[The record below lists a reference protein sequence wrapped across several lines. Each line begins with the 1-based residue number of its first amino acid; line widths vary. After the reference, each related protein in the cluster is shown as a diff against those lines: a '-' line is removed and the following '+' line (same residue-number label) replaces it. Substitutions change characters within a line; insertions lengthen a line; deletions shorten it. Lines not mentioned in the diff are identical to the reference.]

1 MSGMLIRGGLVV
13 LTDRMV
19 EADVLVEGEQIKAI
33 GVGLPAGGAEVVEA
47 QGLLVLPGVI
57 DAHTHIQLDTGT
69 YRTADDWFV
78 GSRAAAFGGVT
89 TVVDFATQFPGQ
101 GFEDALAQRREE
113 AANSVVDYA
122 FHMMVTDL
130 PSGEEDALGQLPDLG
145 IQSIKLYTTYRPLY
159 YADDATLLR
168 LLEAAARYGLTSLV
182 HCENDALVT
191 AQTALL
197 VQEDHAGWC
206 YHAAS
211 RPALAEE
218 EATARVLLLADR
230 AGALVVIAHNSL
242 AATVER
248 VHAAR
253 LNGQRVF
260 CETAPQYLLL
270 GNDVYQGTEPWR
282 YILQPPL
289 RGSEEQERLW
299 RQVSSGRVDMLI
311 TDHCDYSR
319 EQKLAFDDFTRTPG
333 GLPGIE
339 TLLPLMATYGVA
351 EGRLDWLR
359 LMRMLAVN
367 PAQIYGLWPRKG
379 ALAPGADADLVLFDP
394 DWQGYVDETTLH
406 MAAGYSPFDGMQ
418 VQGRVVSTVRRGEF
432 LVREGEF
439 VGRKGGGR
447 FLPRGTEDRTGP

>member
-1 MSGMLIRGGLVV
+1 MREILIRGGQVV
-13 LTDRMV
+13 LADQVV
-19 EADVLVEGEQIKAI
+19 EADVLIAGERIKAL
-33 GVGLPAGGAEVVEA
+33 GLGLPDDGAQVVEA

-57 DAHTHIQLDTGT
+57 DAHTHIQLDTGGYQT
-69 YRTADDWFV
+69 DDDWFV

-101 GFEDALAQRREE
+101 RFEEALARRLEE
-113 AANSVVDYA
+113 AASSVIDYA

-130 PSGEEDALGQLPDLG
+130 PPGEEDALGQLPELG

-159 YADDATLLR
+159 YADDAALVR
-168 LLEAAARYGLTSLV
+168 LLEAAARYGLISLV

-191 AQTALL
+191 AQTELL
-197 VQEDHAGWC
+197 TQEGHLGWR
-206 YHAAS
+206 YHGAS

-218 EATARVLLLADR
+218 EAAARVLLLAER
-230 AGALVVIAHNSL
+230 AGASVVIAHSSL

-253 LNGQRVF
+253 LRGQRAF

-270 GNDVYQGTEPWR
+270 SHELYQGTEPWR

-289 RGSEEQERLW
+289 RAPEEQEGLW
-299 RQVSSGRVDMLI
+299 AQVAMGRVDMLI
-311 TDHCDYSR
+311 TDHCDYSQA
-319 EQKLAFDDFTRTPG
+319 QKRAFDDLTRTPG

-339 TLLPLMATYGVA
+339 TLLPLMATYGVG

-359 LMRMLAVN
+359 LVRLLSVN
-367 PAQIYGLWPRKG
+367 PARIYGLWPHKG
-379 ALAPGADADLVLFDP
+379 VLAPGADADLVLFDP
-394 DWQGYVDETTLH
+394 DWQGYVDEGALH
-406 MAAGYSPFDGMQ
+406 MVAGYSPFDGMRL
-418 VQGRVVSTVRRGEF
+418 QGRVVSTMRRGAF

-439 VGRKGGGR
+439 VGQKGSGR
-447 FLPRGTEDRTGP
+447 FLPRHAEGWTGS